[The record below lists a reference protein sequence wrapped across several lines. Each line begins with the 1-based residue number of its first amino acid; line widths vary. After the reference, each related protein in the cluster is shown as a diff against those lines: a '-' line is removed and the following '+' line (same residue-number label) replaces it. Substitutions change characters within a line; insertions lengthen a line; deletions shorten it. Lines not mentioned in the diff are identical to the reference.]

1 MEQSDYNVLLKK
13 YINVQQGLKVP
24 KNNFNNFGKYK
35 YRTCE
40 DIIEAAKKLLGKE
53 GLALLLSNEVINKGD
68 RYYVKATAAV
78 LYGEAK
84 ICTTAEAREDEL
96 KKGMDGSQLTGSASS
111 YANKRALCNLF
122 AIDDGVDADLLNVGD
137 DTADLLDVSDDTAD
151 YSDIYQ
157 QINSIND
164 LTSLK
169 AYYSDDIQK
178 RHPEY
183 AKKNH
188 PIYQAF
194 LRRGEELQNN
204 K

>member
-1 MEQSDYNVLLKK
+1 MEQSDYKVLLKK
-13 YINVQQGLKVP
+13 YINVQQGLTVP
-24 KNNFNNFGKYK
+24 KNHFNNFGKYK

-122 AIDDGVDADLLNVGD
+122 AIDDGVDADLLNAG
-137 DTADLLDVSDDTAD
+137 DDTAD

-157 QINSIND
+157 QINSKND
-164 LTSLK
+164 LPSLT
-169 AYYSDDIQK
+169 ALFEDITK
-178 RHPEY
+178 IYPEY
-183 AKKNH
+183 ADKNH
-188 PIYQAF
+188 PVCQAF
-194 LRRGEELQNN
+194 TRRRKEIQE
-204 K
+204 

>member
-1 MEQSDYNVLLKK
+1 MEQSDYKVLLKK
-13 YINVQQGLKVP
+13 YINVQQGLTVP
-24 KNNFNNFGKYK
+24 KNHFNNFGKYK

-122 AIDDGVDADLLNVGD
+122 AIDDGVDADLLNAG
-137 DTADLLDVSDDTAD
+137 DDTAD

-157 QINSIND
+157 QINSKND
-164 LTSLK
+164 LPSLTALFEDVTK
-169 AYYSDDIQK
+169 IY
-178 RHPEY
+178 PEY
-183 AKKNH
+183 ADKNH
-188 PIYQAF
+188 PVCQAF
-194 LRRGEELQNN
+194 TRRRKEIQE
-204 K
+204 